1 MASIVIEDI
10 HPEDIALYEALAL
23 TQQAH
28 SLLNIVRGAPS
39 NIIGPLREA
48 CSTPQQIQPQEIAYK
63 ISKGAQKGRHD
74 IQELKQRLNDDR
86 IKPLLKEASNAELVQ
101 GYDTWTSDY
110 LSLAKKL
117 IANKTAQSQ
126 TRDIPFDTTNEATTI
141 LDNFANSEHE
151 LTLKLTTD
159 EYNNSFPLTAKI
171 GYLKLVID
179 RGDNAYSVQSA
190 HPPNGRVPSLSQ
202 QVAEVVSKPPTSK
215 RLSEL
220 LEMLEAY
227 HDIDYHRCESC
238 HSMIGTDFS
247 YPLIRK
253 AVPKPEEDTD
263 TSGQKWLAYHEACM
277 R

>member
-220 LEMLEAY
+220 LVCA
-227 HDIDYHRCESC
+227 
-238 HSMIGTDFS
+238 
-247 YPLIRK
+247 
-253 AVPKPEEDTD
+253 
-263 TSGQKWLAYHEACM
+263 M
-277 R
+277 RTMRMV